1 MGIPDRHS
9 GAVMLIDT
17 DNDHDDATERTPL
30 SDNAPSHAALPPWAL
45 LALEQYRELNSNF
58 RSMWDVYI
66 KFYTVFLTA
75 NVISIGVV
83 IDRVEPANR
92 PLIAAAFIAQ
102 NILAALTSA
111 GLAAY
116 SRTCRARLV
125 AAAELLTPEPIDSR
139 HATALRRPPI
149 PDTLSMWAG
158 VANTIAHIALIAVW
172 LIIARP

>member
-1 MGIPDRHS
+1 
-9 GAVMLIDT
+9 MLIDT
-17 DNDHDDATERTPL
+17 DNAHDDVTERPL
-30 SDNAPSHAALPPWAL
+30 PSDRAPYHATLAPWEL
-45 LALEQYRELNSNF
+45 LAFEQYRELNSNF

-83 IDRVEPANR
+83 IDRVDPANR

-116 SRTCRARLV
+116 SRTCRARLA
-125 AAAELLTPEPIDSR
+125 AAAELLTPVPIDSR
-139 HATALRRPPI
+139 QATALRRAPI
-149 PDTLSMWAG
+149 PDVLGMWAG
-158 VANTIAHIALIAVW
+158 IANTIAHLALIAVW
-172 LIIARP
+172 LIIAT

>member
-1 MGIPDRHS
+1 MGITDRHS
-9 GAVMLIDT
+9 GVVMLIDT
-17 DNDHDDATERTPL
+17 DNDDDATGRTSL
-30 SDNAPSHAALPPWAL
+30 SDRATSHAALASWEL

-83 IDRVEPANR
+83 IDRVDPANR

-116 SRTCRARLV
+116 SRTCRARLA

-139 HATALRRPPI
+139 QATMLRRAPI

-172 LIIARP
+172 LIIARA